1 MELDSNCLIVF
12 VKSDLLSALNPDLVN
27 KSLISGHNSRL
38 HNFQESIASL
48 EVPANFFTTL
58 FCRVFIVRQERMA
71 ATERNNKLVFED
83 IFIAGGLYL
92 KINPNYFPPIPN
104 KSYGFSIA
112 YFCGMLKVVLR
123 KKISPRI
130 ANGHPWIF
138 NNEVEKVEG
147 EVSGGEITEVFSHD
161 KKFIGKG
168 YINPKSQILVR
179 LLTRQKSTDINE
191 DFFYDRISQC
201 WEYRKKLGY
210 IENCRLV
217 FGEADSLPQ
226 LIIDKF
232 NDYFVIQT
240 LALGIDLWK
249 PAIVEAL
256 NEIFQPKGI
265 YERNDVPV
273 RVLEGLPQQKGF
285 LSSPFDTS
293 IIINENGLKFNV
305 DIESGQKT
313 GYFLDQQDNR
323 RAIQHI
329 VKGADVLGAFTY
341 TGTFE
346 IHAAHYGA
354 KSVLGLDISENAI
367 KQATKNAELNG
378 VQNICSFQTANAFD
392 VLKRWSKETKH
403 YDVVMLDP
411 PAFTK
416 SRETI
421 QKAITGYKE
430 INLRGMK
437 LIKPGGFL
445 VTSSCTSLVN
455 AEMFLQ
461 IIAMAAKDARRTIRQ
476 VVFQTQS
483 SDHPVVPGLENTQY
497 LKFLIVQVV

>member
-1 MELDSNCLIVF
+1 MSNI
-12 VKSDLLSALNPDLVN
+12 
-27 KSLISGHNSRL
+27 
-38 HNFQESIASL
+38 
-48 EVPANFFTTL
+48 
-58 FCRVFIVRQERMA
+58 
-71 ATERNNKLVFED
+71 
-83 IFIAGGLYL
+83 YL
-92 KINPNYFPPIPN
+92 K
-104 KSYGFSIA
+104 
-112 YFCGMLKVVLR
+112 R
-123 KKISPRI
+123 KISPRVV
-130 ANGHPWIF
+130 NGHPWIF

-147 EVSGGEITEVFSHD
+147 EPAGGETVTVFTHD
-161 KKFIGKG
+161 KKFVGRG
-168 YINPKSQILVR
+168 YYNPKSQIVVR
-179 LLTRQKSTDINE
+179 LLSRNKQDEINE
-191 DFFYDRISQC
+191 QFFHNKIAQC

-210 IENCRLV
+210 TENCRLV

-240 LALGIDLWK
+240 LALGIDAWK
-249 PAIVEAL
+249 PAIVKAI
-256 NEIFQPKGI
+256 NSIFQPKGI

-273 RVLEGLPQQKGF
+273 RELEGLPQQKGF
-285 LSSPFDTS
+285 LSAPFDTK
-293 IIINENGLKFNV
+293 IIISENGLKFHV
-305 DIESGQKT
+305 DIENGQKT

-354 KSVLGLDISENAI
+354 KSVLGLDISENAVQ
-367 KQATKNAELNG
+367 QANKNAALNG
-378 VQNICSFQTANAFD
+378 LDNICHFETANAFD
-392 VLKRWSKETKH
+392 VLKQWGKDGRQ

-437 LIKPGGFL
+437 LVKPGGFL
-445 VTSSCTSLVN
+445 VTSSCTNLVH
-455 AEMFLQ
+455 AELFLQ
-461 IIAMAAKDARRTIRQ
+461 IIDMAAKDARRKIRQ
-476 VVFQTQS
+476 VVFQAQAA
-483 SDHPVVPGLENTQY
+483 DHPIIWGLENTQY
-497 LKFLIVQVV
+497 LKFLIVQVQ